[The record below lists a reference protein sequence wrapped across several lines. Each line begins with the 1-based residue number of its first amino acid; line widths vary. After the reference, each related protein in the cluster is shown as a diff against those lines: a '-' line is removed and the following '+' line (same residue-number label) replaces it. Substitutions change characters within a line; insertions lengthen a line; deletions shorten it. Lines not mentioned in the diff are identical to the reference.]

1 MFYRNRLSLTLWD
14 SLPLSSGSRSIRS
27 KIACALVFI
36 CSVHGLL
43 LSGVLLSDVRAN
55 ENEVKL
61 RQYSHYA
68 QRSGK
73 TLKLTLAN
81 GKTLAFVDKSNP
93 AGGTG
98 VKYEFV
104 DYIQPIDHFLI
115 SYLVSE
121 GGAYVLINR
130 NTGKQLNIDEAPV
143 FSPAFDRFITVSICD
158 AYCPYRLQ
166 IWQIKP
172 QPRLEETFEPEQY
185 WASGSAKWRD
195 GKTIEVTKE
204 IADPAASD
212 PSKGKYV
219 YKKEILQIK
228 LLPDGWAVTK

>member
-1 MFYRNRLSLTLWD
+1 M
-14 SLPLSSGSRSIRS
+14 RST
-27 KIACALVFI
+27 IACALIFI

-43 LSGVLLSDVRAN
+43 LSGVLSSDVRAN
-55 ENEVKL
+55 QNEVKR
-61 RQYSHYA
+61 RQYSQYA

-81 GKTLAFVDKSNP
+81 GKTLAFVDKP
-93 AGGTG
+93 DPDGAGGI
-98 VKYEFV
+98 KYEFV
-104 DYIQPIDHFLI
+104 DYVQPIDHFL
-115 SYLVSE
+115 VSALFHE
-121 GGAYVLINR
+121 GKAYVLINR
-130 NTGKQLNIDEAPV
+130 NNGGKFNIDGAPV

-158 AYCPYRLQ
+158 AYCPNRLQ

-172 QPRLEETFEPEQY
+172 KPRLEETFEPEQY

-212 PSKGKYV
+212 PSKGKYIM
-219 YKKEILQIK
+219 KKEILQLK
-228 LLPDGWAVTK
+228 LLSGGWAVTK